1 MNLAQTVEQL
11 CLFYPTYIFY
21 PEINDPVVTAQQCR
35 PTTETPYPPWAS
47 GACSYSNHDPKSV
60 SNSTQVLK

>member
-11 CLFYPTYIFY
+11 CLFYPTYILY
-21 PEINDPVVTAQQCR
+21 SAIDDPVVTAQQCR

-47 GACSYSNHDPKSV
+47 GAYSYSNHDPSLYPI
-60 SNSTQVLK
+60 QVKY